1 MGTDEVLMP
10 RHHPE
15 DIIISSIPGAE
26 DVTEGTLVMIFLVLF
41 LFKLESES

>member
-15 DIIISSIPGAE
+15 DIISTIPGAE